1 MEVEVELAI
10 DVITGKIAELMNQFA
25 TTQDKKTSNI
35 LKEKIHVLQ
44 QIKDELY
51 LNNYSIAKNVLTKSK
66 RGIL

>member
-10 DVITGKIAELMNQFA
+10 DIITGKIAELMNQFA
-25 TTQDKKTSNI
+25 ITQ
-35 LKEKIHVLQ
+35 EKIHVLQ

-51 LNNYSIAKNVLTKSK
+51 LNNYAIAKNVLDKSK

>member
-10 DVITGKIAELMNQFA
+10 DIITGKIAELMNQFA

-51 LNNYSIAKNVLTKSK
+51 LNNYSIAKNVLNKSK

>member
-10 DVITGKIAELMNQFA
+10 DIITGKITELMNQFA
-25 TTQDKKTSNI
+25 ITQDKQTSNI

-51 LNNYSIAKNVLTKSK
+51 LNNYAIAKNVLDKSK